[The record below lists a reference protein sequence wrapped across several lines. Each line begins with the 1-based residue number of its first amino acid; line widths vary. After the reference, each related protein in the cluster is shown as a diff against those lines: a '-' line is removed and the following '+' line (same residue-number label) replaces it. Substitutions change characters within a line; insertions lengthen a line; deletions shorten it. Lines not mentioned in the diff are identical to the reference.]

1 MTTYEL
7 MMKTNELLIKGRV
20 YTEHEK
26 RSISDSLLQGISDRS
41 LIEHFFR
48 NTNRSATTNIEER
61 SKYPYFYIPPYNN
74 GKKLRTITMV
84 TPHTILLS
92 SNAYELEII
101 RILALFD
108 EHHEQE
114 IVQRMIENTQQ
125 RLMTA
130 CFGNFC
136 HQGECFETS
145 MIVLRFLGSVFP
157 NETTRM
163 QNIIDGIYTHFEDK
177 KRHSGTTFYYRLVLS
192 ELPLT
197 IALPEIKRM
206 KDKLLQ
212 QLHKSYVANSEND
225 KYVNILDKYILR
237 NCLSRLP
244 EFAYIKDRVPYISS
258 KDGRIHFDLT

>member
-7 MMKTNELLIKGRV
+7 MMTTNELLIKGRV
-20 YTEHEK
+20 YSEHEK
-26 RSISDSLLQGISDRS
+26 RSISDSLLQG
-41 LIEHFFR
+41 HFFR
-48 NTNRSATTNIEER
+48 NTNRSATTNVEER

-84 TPHTILLS
+84 TPHTQMLS

-114 IVQRMIENTQQ
+114 IVQCMIENTQQ

-136 HQGECFETS
+136 NQGECFETS

-157 NETTRM
+157 NEITRM
-163 QNIIDGIYTHFEDK
+163 RNIIDGINTHFEDK
-177 KRHSGTTFYYRLVLS
+177 KRHSDTAFYYRLVLS

-212 QLHKSYVANSEND
+212 QLHKSYVANSEYD
-225 KYVNILDKYILR
+225 KHVNTLDKYILR

-244 EFAYIKDRVPYISS
+244 EFAYIKDRVPYISA